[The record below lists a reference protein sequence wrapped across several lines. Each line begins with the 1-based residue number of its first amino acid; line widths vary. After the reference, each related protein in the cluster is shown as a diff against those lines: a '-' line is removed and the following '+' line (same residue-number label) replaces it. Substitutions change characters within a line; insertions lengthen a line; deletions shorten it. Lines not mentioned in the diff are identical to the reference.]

1 MSVIARD
8 SDLRRPRRSPSR
20 PKNMPAGRS
29 GQEGDSVKSEG
40 GKQCATAELRREEH
54 CRENCGSE
62 TVDREIEPFD
72 DVACRPGD
80 QGPTARRSTSR
91 WSLGLM
97 PCRSICCAGHDDS
110 SRDMLNGNGFAT
122 SRSPMS
128 FEVFDIERGRWD
140 SMLNWRTKVVVDFGS
155 EATSSEGDRAG
166 RPRAPLCKS
175 HGCNRSRRCHVC
187 RVADRVKTSRV
198 SSAWHEAS
206 LWCKS

>member
-1 MSVIARD
+1 
-8 SDLRRPRRSPSR
+8 
-20 PKNMPAGRS
+20 
-29 GQEGDSVKSEG
+29 
-40 GKQCATAELRREEH
+40 
-54 CRENCGSE
+54 
-62 TVDREIEPFD
+62 
-72 DVACRPGD
+72 
-80 QGPTARRSTSR
+80 
-91 WSLGLM
+91 M

-175 HGCNRSRRCHVC
+175 HGC
-187 RVADRVKTSRV
+187 KQI
-198 SSAWHEAS
+198 SSLPRLPGCGPSEDVTGLECLA
-206 LWCKS
+206 